1 MFISLFFLLNTF
13 LFLMSLSFLLWDRS
27 QNLKKKKLKRTSIS
41 FNVGIKTIYL
51 SKLRQNK
58 NTFKSNNFLPLPFS
72 YLVSLFL
79 ILGIL
84 VLLQNY
90 HRHRRTNIYD
100 ILNFGGHRSNLNK
113 LLWGH
118 EHLTPLTGFQSDI
131 LCFI

>member
-1 MFISLFFLLNTF
+1 
-13 LFLMSLSFLLWDRS
+13 
-27 QNLKKKKLKRTSIS
+27 
-41 FNVGIKTIYL
+41 
-51 SKLRQNK
+51 
-58 NTFKSNNFLPLPFS
+58 
-72 YLVSLFL
+72 
-79 ILGIL
+79 LGIL

-131 LCFI
+131 LCFIQSNSFIYVHVYIEANFKSFQAIPHFSSQAFLTKDFHGNFSTIHRQTFLPLSFTLKYNLYYFIIYDGRKYSVSYQS